1 MGLFLVRRMEL
12 SSLFDYTGDDILV
25 LVTRS
30 GCLIS
35 LRTWEKASLRGIS

>member
-1 MGLFLVRRMEL
+1 MGF
-12 SSLFDYTGDDILV
+12 SSFFDYTGNDV
-25 LVTRS
+25 LVIVTRF